1 LFFCF
6 PILYFPLQLLF
17 TAQTSTLKLWAL
29 TRWDSRWQSIDSIIK
44 NYSAVIQALQDLSEE
59 DSGTRSINAA
69 GLLLHLKKSIFII
82 SSFIL
87 QKLLGLTK
95 VLSDQLKSS
104 FSFFHYSMIL
114 IIFFPISSKVHL

>member
-1 LFFCF
+1 MFFCF
-6 PILYFPLQLLF
+6 PILYFLLQLLF
-17 TAQTSTLKLWAL
+17 TAQASTLKLWAL

-44 NYSAVIQALQDLSEE
+44 NYPAVIQALQDLSEE

-104 FSFFHYSMIL
+104 FSFSTTR
-114 IIFFPISSKVHL
+114 